1 MKKKNILPVVVLSVI
16 CIVVAALL
24 AVVNSVTEP
33 IITDR
38 EEAKANAALLVVLPG
53 AKNFEELE
61 LSDAYPAEVKK
72 AHKADLGFVFEVVTK
87 GKDFMTV
94 MCGVDNEGK
103 IVKLDVIKEAE
114 TPGYKEL
121 ALPFVTGDGGAY
133 NGVDAEGLK
142 PELYTGATM
151 TSNGIYKAV
160 KAVLDAYTVA
170 KGGEITEEEEPSLA
184 RPESEVLNLAA
195 ELVDGATGFT
205 KAELD
210 GEYNNLISVYKENGG
225 LGYVAYVL
233 VVSESYGTVE
243 SEALIYIGANGKI
256 KDVNKLV
263 FKTSDAMY
271 GYVPPTEETVNEFYG
286 RLPGNSSASIGSVEL
301 VSNAT
306 NTSTNAVASFKEAL
320 DAVAK
325 LIALDMPTPEEE
337 LIPLAS
343 ELVGEG
349 ANLESVD
356 FGEAK
361 YIRRV
366 YRDKGGR
373 GYVAYVVVISENYG
387 TVESEAL
394 LHVGMDGKIK
404 DVSKLT
410 FKTSEAIYGYVPPTE
425 ETVNEF
431 YGRLPG
437 KNSASIESVELVSN
451 ATNTSTNAVASFKE
465 ALDAVAKLISV
476 DMPTPEAEV
485 ISLARQLVGEGADLE
500 SVDFGT
506 AEYIR
511 RIYKDKGGNGYVAY
525 VVVIS
530 ENYGTVESETLVHIG
545 MDGRIKGVSKLT
557 FKTSDAIYGYVPP
570 TEATVN
576 AYYDRLPGNNAESL
590 ESVELVSNAT
600 NTSTNLRSSLME
612 ALDVVED
619 LIANQKFDSDNTYKI
634 IGISALAVAL
644 IIFTAAVV
652 ISKKKRGG
660 RNG

>member
-1 MKKKNILPVVVLSVI
+1 M
-16 CIVVAALL
+16 
-24 AVVNSVTEP
+24 
-33 IITDR
+33 
-38 EEAKANAALLVVLPG
+38 
-53 AKNFEELE
+53 
-61 LSDAYPAEVKK
+61 
-72 AHKADLGFVFEVVTK
+72 
-87 GKDFMTV
+87 
-94 MCGVDNEGK
+94 
-103 IVKLDVIKEAE
+103 
-114 TPGYKEL
+114 
-121 ALPFVTGDGGAY
+121 
-133 NGVDAEGLK
+133 
-142 PELYTGATM
+142 
-151 TSNGIYKAV
+151 
-160 KAVLDAYTVA
+160 
-170 KGGEITEEEEPSLA
+170 
-184 RPESEVLNLAA
+184 
-195 ELVDGATGFT
+195 
-205 KAELD
+205 
-210 GEYNNLISVYKENGG
+210 
-225 LGYVAYVL
+225 
-233 VVSESYGTVE
+233 
-243 SEALIYIGANGKI
+243 
-256 KDVNKLV
+256 
-263 FKTSDAMY
+263 
-271 GYVPPTEETVNEFYG
+271 
-286 RLPGNSSASIGSVEL
+286 
-301 VSNAT
+301 
-306 NTSTNAVASFKEAL
+306 ASFKEAL